1 MFVENFVVKVG
12 DIVFDMG
19 MGMGIIVF
27 FLVRKVCW
35 VFGVDINFLV
45 VELVRENVR
54 INGIINVEF
63 WFSDLF
69 ENVLGEFDVIM
80 FNVFYLFG
88 EFEEL
93 IDFVLVGGEIGR
105 EVFDRFI
112 DEVFCYLKLGG
123 VV

>member
-1 MFVENFVVKVG
+1 MYEFVEDIFLFVENFVVKVG

-63 WFSDLF
+63 
-69 ENVLGEFDVIM
+69 
-80 FNVFYLFG
+80 
-88 EFEEL
+88 
-93 IDFVLVGGEIGR
+93 
-105 EVFDRFI
+105 
-112 DEVFCYLKLGG
+112 
-123 VV
+123 

>member
-1 MFVENFVVKVG
+1 M
-12 DIVFDMG
+12 
-19 MGMGIIVF
+19 
-27 FLVRKVCW
+27 VRKVCW